1 MRRCDVEST
10 NALPAFFGSGPDSV
24 ALFHVAALIIALHT
38 QIALWESDDFVSGR
52 DNAEYDDQQSPA
64 RPHAPLQSSLD

>member
-1 MRRCDVEST
+1 MRRCDVKSM

-24 ALFHVAALIIALHT
+24 ALFHVATLHT

-52 DNAEYDDQQSPA
+52 DNAEYDDQRSPA